1 MKKLIYKRIFQEEE
15 NEINNLD
22 DLLEY
27 LSTVAGF
34 DVTSFFPKDKSLFP
48 KINLPYQVG
57 YDYVQRL
64 KDKLSYVE
72 ETIHNF
78 FYYNFDF
85 NYMDFDTWSSKNLD
99 KNYYEKLNEYF
110 NGDTYEINPSKLFR
124 ILADNN
130 CVEFSWL
137 NKESKNV
144 YLVNNT
150 SEPFPSE
157 YKLDF
162 VNSKINIP
170 DEKILL
176 KIFKDRTVGDEKNLT
191 DLGKELRDYLKKSSP
206 DNFEHFLYRGKST
219 DSEFRI
225 SLVYNNL
232 NIGVYIDFEK
242 ARPFIIGKNTKQVI
256 KDLQNKDVN
265 KVNQFDELI
274 IKKIQNPIIY
284 QVCHILLVVL
294 HIPNLMSKVFT
305 VKDLKQL
312 SQQNSTLGQLLLK
325 QLDIKGEKMNL
336 LDYCNKQKGLMFQ
349 ELEQLDKE
357 LIQQEKEKI
366 SKKEDKTIIELLGNN
381 GFEVNIN
388 QTWKG
393 AQIYFDKLTN
403 HVFQVNIK
411 KSNLEK
417 VLNYTSK
424 IKNSDTEVQYLKY
437 YIKDSNHPTSKTT
450 LTYSWIRYT
459 KVSDNEIVLDEI
471 QTDLDGEEFLG
482 KYLMKG
488 WDVFTMNKFIKY
500 VRNTLKIRKIYLPTY
515 ETKVNEYHANPPMYL
530 YKELPQK
537 FGFKKKHD
545 NPKLEGFMLLEG
557 KKRN

>member
-22 DLLEY
+22 DLLTYFSSEC
-27 LSTVAGF
+27 GF
-34 DVTSFFPKDKSLFP
+34 NLQNEIYINPTLFS
-48 KINLPYQVG
+48 KINLPNKIA
-57 YDYVQRL
+57 YDYIEKIKNSINR
-64 KDKLSYVE
+64 
-72 ETIHNF
+72 F
-78 FYYNFDF
+78 NFDYLFAEFQELGF
-85 NYMDFDTWSSKNLD
+85 NENNFISWIKENLSTNEVSKII
-99 KNYYEKLNEYF
+99 EYLE
-110 NGDTYEINPSKLFR
+110 GDTYELNANKFFQ
-124 ILADNN
+124 ILVENN
-130 CVEFSWL
+130 CLEFSWL
-137 NKESKNV
+137 KDNDM

-206 DNFEHFLYRGKST
+206 SNFEYILYDGKDDDNFFQV
-219 DSEFRI
+219 

-242 ARPFIIGKNTKQVI
+242 AKQFVMGKNTKQVI
-256 KDLQNKDVN
+256 KDLQNKDSN
-265 KVNQFDELI
+265 DKVLEAWL
-274 IKKIQNPIIY
+274 KKIQNPIIY

-417 VLNYTSK
+417 VLNHAFDVNVDS
-424 IKNSDTEVQYLKY
+424 LKY
-437 YIKDSNHPTSKTT
+437 YIKGSNHPTSKQT